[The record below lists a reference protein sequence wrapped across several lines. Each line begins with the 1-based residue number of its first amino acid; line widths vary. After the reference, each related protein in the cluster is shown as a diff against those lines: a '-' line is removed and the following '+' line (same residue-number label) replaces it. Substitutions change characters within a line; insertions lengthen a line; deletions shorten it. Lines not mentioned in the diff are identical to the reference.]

1 MAVISRI
8 NILFVSSL
16 FILGLVGLFLF
27 QSQPVAAKSW
37 QAAPTATATPTPI
50 RQIFTSV
57 AADDGWIVES
67 SENSNIGSSF
77 ENDKALSIGDNV
89 QNKQYRSILSFN
101 TSSIPDNATITHV
114 MLKIMHGG
122 VSVSLPSIMF
132 NFKGFM
138 LDVKN
143 GAFGLPALESSDF
156 QATASQSFSS
166 PNPTLIHPCFYINL
180 TQASAYI
187 NKLPSNY
194 GLTQIRLRFTLDDNN
209 DHAINVMYLASS
221 NYTDPPRRPQLI
233 VTYQVP

>member
-1 MAVISRI
+1 MTNLSRT
-8 NILFVSSL
+8 NFLFSVSILIV
-16 FILGLVGLFLF
+16 GLLGLFLF

-50 RQIFTSV
+50 RQIFISV
-57 AADDGWIVES
+57 AAQDGWIVES
-67 SENSNIGSSF
+67 SENSNIGGSL
-77 ENDKALSIGDNV
+77 ENDKALTIGDNV

-101 TSSIPDNATITHV
+101 TSSIPDNASITHV

-122 VSVSLPSIMF
+122 VSDSLSGIMF
-132 NFKGFM
+132 KFKGFA

-156 QATASQSFSS
+156 QAAASQSFNS

-180 TQASAYI
+180 TQASASI
-187 NKLPSNY
+187 NKLSSNY
-194 GLTQIRLRFTLDDNN
+194 GLTQIRLRFVLDDNN